1 MTKKINKIAFI
12 VATQYDNV
20 GDLLINKCLIN
31 ELSLHG
37 EVYLDTKNVPSSFK
51 NLLLSDTN
59 NVFELNKISKYS
71 FKGKSFFSLLRNNPG
86 ITHIFK
92 SPGPFGTHG
101 DKKVFLKTLV
111 IGLIYKLFK
120 LKGVKSY
127 LVGNDIHY
135 EKDMDRFCVKFFS
148 QNTGQMLCR
157 SHNNLEALKNIGLK
171 NVDYIPDMCFGLTP
185 VIHRDHSFKKHI
197 GVSFRKLEDNSY
209 HQEIIIAIKN
219 VLNADPQVKITFFY
233 QVERDA
239 TYNKEL
245 YSLFNSHENVFFN
258 DSCLEWEDLSIYNSF
273 DYTLSNRLHVLLL
286 GVVHQVIPIALLN
299 NDTKTQKINDIFNSV
314 GMSELLFSHLDLTDV
329 TNLIER
335 YTELSFQVEEIRK
348 IQREELVKKIA
359 NIFN

>member
-1 MTKKINKIAFI
+1 MKNRIAFI

-37 EVYLDTKNVPSSFK
+37 EVYLDTKNVPSSFRG
-51 NLLLSDTN
+51 LLLSDTN
-59 NVFELNKISKYS
+59 NVFELREISKYS
-71 FKGKSFFSLLRNNPG
+71 FKGKGFFSLLKHNPG

-135 EKDMDRFCVKFFS
+135 ANDMDRFCVKFFS
-148 QNTGQMLCR
+148 KSTGKMLCR
-157 SHNNLEALKNIGLK
+157 SHNNLEALKNIGLA

-185 VIHRDHSFKKHI
+185 VINRNNSSKKHI
-197 GVSFRKLEDNSY
+197 GVSFRKLDDTLY
-209 HQEIIIAIKN
+209 HQEILNAIKN
-219 VLNADPQVKITFFY
+219 ILDTDSGIKVTFFY
-233 QVERDA
+233 QVERDGA
-239 TYNKEL
+239 YNKEL
-245 YSLFNSHENVFFN
+245 YLLFKSHDNVFFN
-258 DSCLEWEDLSIYNSF
+258 ESCLQWEDLPIYNSF

-286 GVVHQVIPIALLN
+286 GVVHQVVPIALLN
-299 NDTKTQKINDIFNSV
+299 NDAKTKKINDIFDSV
-314 GMSELLFSHLDLTDV
+314 GLSELIFNHLNQTDFTCLV
-329 TNLIER
+329 EK
-335 YTELSFQVEEIRK
+335 YPELYSLVDDIRK
-348 IQREELVKKIA
+348 IQREELVKKIS
-359 NIFN
+359 NIF